1 MTKGNIQ
8 RRKKKFHFNEKKKN
22 QYEIISIIIE
32 LYIDITCVILLLISI
47 MLRFYS
53 FFLNEQ
59 CKPIQKKSCFIV
71 LQIDLEFQMFEIKQL
86 WIDAY
91 LTNQHEICITNF
103 ELINVLECEHLTKL

>member
-1 MTKGNIQ
+1 MNNVNPYK
-8 RRKKKFHFNEKKKN
+8 
-22 QYEIISIIIE
+22 
-32 LYIDITCVILLLISI
+32 
-47 MLRFYS
+47 
-53 FFLNEQ
+53 
-59 CKPIQKKSCFIV
+59 KKSCFIV